1 MTHPTGPRQ
10 LMVAMT
16 TTKKPPTKTEK
27 QYCLTSGIS
36 HEHSSL
42 PFQFPPFYLDPP
54 MYKVLPPK
62 KG

>member
-62 KG
+62 